1 LAACPPYLA
10 AMNYFARFSPLRGI
24 RDLRLYLAQRRPFEL
39 GFLALSVVVT
49 SAVVAG
55 FAHDSHADRV
65 YRKNIIYVEQWP
77 ASRSDAEITA
87 QQKIDQVIAHKKQAE
102 LEKLQKE
109 RQAEF
114 KRLDDKLKAMG
125 I

>member
-1 LAACPPYLA
+1 MAFAICGFIWRSVGLLSLAFWPC
-10 AMNYFARFSPLRGI
+10 RSWSH
-24 RDLRLYLAQRRPFEL
+24 RRWW
-39 GFLALSVVVT
+39 
-49 SAVVAG
+49 
-55 FAHDSHADRV
+55 R
-65 YRKNIIYVEQWP
+65 
-77 ASRSDAEITA
+77 RSDAEITA

>member
-1 LAACPPYLA
+1 
-10 AMNYFARFSPLRGI
+10 MNYFARFSPLRGI

-77 ASRSDAEITA
+77 ANRTDAEIRA
-87 QQKIDQVIAHKKQAE
+87 QQKIDSAEKAKQQAE
-102 LEKLQKE
+102 LDRLQKK

-114 KRLDDKLKAMG
+114 KKVDDALKAYG
-125 I
+125 F